1 MKNMTLK
8 KAPLL
13 LLLALAPILSCQQ
26 KAKNQETTTSDTT
39 VVEEPAFRVI
49 NFTENL
55 TECGKPLVLSDIVS
69 DAEYIKLETT
79 EKGFIAEIM
88 DVRMSDKYIIL
99 TSFMVDHAL
108 LFDRATGK
116 FIRTIGKVGQG
127 PGELLSPCE
136 VGIQG
141 DSIVYISSTYIHA
154 LFAHKITG
162 EFIKKIPLKPNVQYP
177 DMNFIDDY
185 IIHYPGSATIDG
197 TYANAYVQDWDG
209 NVIQKSVH
217 QFPGKFTKS
226 LRLEF
231 PRTWTYKGIQNVF
244 SCATDT
250 VYAVTKDSIYPR
262 YYIPEGKHKREI
274 LDYTANVTKD
284 FYENAIRMGTFI
296 ETKEHLLFS
305 FCLGPNIW
313 NCHYNKSDSNISL
326 WKYTREDFKAKKGL
340 FSGLANDI
348 DGCSYSKPFLSYID
362 DRDIVIFI
370 TPDNADEIK
379 KIVTES
385 TNVKFP
391 EKRQQLLELID
402 SMGPDDNPILAI
414 YKLKD

>member
-1 MKNMTLK
+1 METDIDKEHADHAQQQAADTRHLHGTRQVE
-8 KAPLL
+8 PLPQVGNL
-13 LLLALAPILSCQQ
+13 RRLHRRRVLHVLFLQGAHQLGIG
-26 KAKNQETTTSDTT
+26 QET
-39 VVEEPAFRVI
+39 
-49 NFTENL
+49 
-55 TECGKPLVLSDIVS
+55 
-69 DAEYIKLETT
+69 
-79 EKGFIAEIM
+79 
-88 DVRMSDKYIIL
+88 
-99 TSFMVDHAL
+99 
-108 LFDRATGK
+108 
-116 FIRTIGKVGQG
+116 
-127 PGELLSPCE
+127 
-136 VGIQG
+136 VGIGQHNQRYGRKQQG
-141 DSIVYISSTYIHA
+141 
-154 LFAHKITG
+154 G
-162 EFIKKIPLKPNVQYP
+162 
-177 DMNFIDDY
+177 
-185 IIHYPGSATIDG
+185 G
-197 TYANAYVQDWDG
+197 G
-209 NVIQKSVH
+209 NVIQESVH
-217 QFPGKFTKS
+217 RFPGKFTES
-226 LRLEF
+226 LRLEA
-231 PRTWTYKGIQNVF
+231 PSTWTYKGIHNVF

-274 LDYTANVTKD
+274 LDCATNVTKD

-313 NCHYNKSDSNISL
+313 DCHYNKSDSNISL
-326 WKYTREDFKAKKGL
+326 WKYTRDDFKAKKGQ
-340 FSGLANDI
+340 FSGLINDI

-362 DRDIVIFI
+362 DRDIVIYI

>member
-1 MKNMTLK
+1 MKKYSFFLII
-8 KAPLL
+8 A
-13 LLLALAPILSCQQ
+13 IVFCFSCQH
-26 KAKNQETTTSDTT
+26 KASNKEAVTNDTM
-39 VVEEPAFRVI
+39 VEEPAFRVI

-55 TECGKPLVLSDIVS
+55 TDCGKPLVLSDIVS
-69 DAEYIKLETT
+69 NAEYIKLETT
-79 EKGFIAEIM
+79 EKGFIAEIE
-88 DVRMSDKYIIL
+88 DVRMSDKYVIL

-127 PGELLSPCE
+127 PGELLSPCN
-136 VGIQG
+136 VGIQN
-141 DSIVYISSTYIHA
+141 DSIVYISSTYTYA

-162 EFIKKIPLKPNVQYP
+162 EFIKKIPLEPNIAYP
-177 DMNFIDDY
+177 NINFIDSY
-185 IIHYPGSATIDG
+185 IIHYPGSATGDG

-209 NVIQKSVH
+209 NVIQESVH
-217 QFPGKFTKS
+217 RFPGKFTKS
-226 LRLEF
+226 LRLEV
-231 PRTWTYKGIQNVF
+231 PSTWTYKGIHNVF

-250 VYAVTKDSIYPR
+250 VYAVTKDSVYPR

-274 LDYTANVTKD
+274 LDYVTNVTKD
-284 FYENAIRMGTFI
+284 FYDNAIRMGTFI

-313 NCHYNKSDSNISL
+313 DCHYNKSDSNISL
-326 WKYTREDFKAKKGL
+326 WKYTRDDFKAKKGQ
-340 FSGLANDI
+340 FSGLVNDI

-362 DRDIVIFI
+362 DRDIVIYI

-402 SMGPDDNPILAI
+402 SLGPDDNPILAI